1 MEADTLPAMAINLVK
16 DMDPKGYPSTN
27 AHLVFCCRRHCEEGL
42 FKLMRQAADCPIREG
57 TLLFVGRSDKSFT
70 SRVRDGKGRRSGL
83 TVNEAKYG
91 HLLGHNKTVAV
102 TKALHQDSTAS
113 AGSRGSPSKYL
124 PAAFKLRADEWCKT
138 SWEAVDR
145 AHRGAGTYWADED
158 PGMYKKLREAPATV
172 DGVFDTLKELSQA
185 YSQDHPRT
193 SSSRPAEAS
202 PTSESRKRRL
212 EDSWY

>member
-83 TVNEAKYG
+83 TVNEARYG

-102 TKALHQDSTAS
+102 TKALQQDSTAS
-113 AGSRGSPSKYL
+113 AGLRGSPSKYL
-124 PAAFKLRADEWCKT
+124 PAAPG
-138 SWEAVDR
+138 AVDR

-158 PGMYKKLREAPATV
+158 PGLYKKLREAPVTV